1 MRVDVRLTT
10 NMKLALL
17 ASVLLITPFLL
28 VRGLR
33 PYTPLAILV
42 LTLGVPLLFTRS
54 ALGRWVANDVDRGE
68 PRRLRDPIYALLRRE
83 VQVVGKELEVLS
95 YERLLNFDDSLAYQ
109 AKNVDGIDIYFN
121 SELVSVEKNGDLHIC
136 TDAQAAVPGWKW
148 RDVLP
153 SYNFTKRKDGTS
165 Y

>member
-1 MRVDVRLTT
+1 MYRNSFAVPSNTPLQPT

-28 VRGLR
+28 VPGLR
-33 PYTPLAILV
+33 PYTPLAIIAFI
-42 LTLGVPLLFTRS
+42 LGVPLLLTRS
-54 ALGRWVANDVDRGE
+54 TLGRWVANDVDRGE
-68 PRRLRDPIYALLRRE
+68 PRRLKDPIYALLRRE

-121 SELVSVEKNGDLHIC
+121 SELVSRPRRL
-136 TDAQAAVPGWKW
+136 
-148 RDVLP
+148 
-153 SYNFTKRKDGTS
+153 
-165 Y
+165 